1 MFCPNC
7 GKPVQNDMKF
17 CPYCGT
23 NLQSIGNVS
32 PAALSQQPIQ
42 PPIVSSQLTQQPIE
56 EDLEPVKLNIYD
68 LGLQLENTTALIFE
82 KMGYKVEKRKR
93 VPTKSGATAEI
104 DILLTRGIR
113 KIAVEC
119 KNYDPS
125 RSVGIQDMRVFKD
138 KLSDTGIASGIF
150 VTNTYF
156 SEEAQK
162 LAESTGIELWD
173 GDKLRE
179 KFYAYAIGRIKNPSL
194 VHDPVLPLK
203 IDFISASSL
212 SLRNNQSIHLFSAV
226 LLYHPYFLIKY
237 RLQAIRKDPTGKTHT
252 ITDNGTYFVDAL
264 DGDIINREK
273 GFLETVTGI
282 LSNKKERIES
292 KEDKMVSEDLE
303 SISPVM
309 KPVLSSMDYQVSVA
323 DVEITEE
330 DAVKIVKSYVVEKNK
345 RDVSYNIKIRGKTEN
360 RSFKLVPHL
369 NEVIILGTK
378 LVYVP
383 KWNLEYEAGQTS
395 FTRRILASSG
405 RTLEDEL
412 AKCQKC
418 TLLKKEAVAVC
429 EVCGQALCDKH
440 AILAPDGKYYC
451 DRDLPLQFKTQ
462 DSNIGNIFK
471 KIIRN

>member
-1 MFCPNC
+1 
-7 GKPVQNDMKF
+7 MKF

-23 NLQSIGNVS
+23 NLQFIGKVS
-32 PAALSQQPIQ
+32 QATTFQQHIQ
-42 PPIVSSQLTQQPIE
+42 PSIAPSQPTQQPIE

-113 KIAVEC
+113 KRAVEC

-125 RSVGIQDMRVFKD
+125 RTVGIQDMRVFKD
-138 KLSDTGIASGIF
+138 KLSDIGIASGIF

-156 SEEAQK
+156 SEDAQK
-162 LAESTGIELWD
+162 LAESIGIELWD

-203 IDFISASSL
+203 VDFTSASSL
-212 SLRNNQSIHLFSAV
+212 SLRNNQSIRLFSAV

-237 RLQAIRKDPTGKTHT
+237 RLQSTRKDPTGKTHT
-252 ITDNGTYFVDAL
+252 ITDNSTYFVDAL
-264 DGDIINREK
+264 DGDIINRER

-292 KEDKMVSEDLE
+292 REDKMVSEDLK

-309 KPVLSSMDYQVSVA
+309 EPVLSSIDYQVSVA
-323 DVEITEE
+323 DQEITEE

-345 RDVSYNIKIRGKTEN
+345 RDISYNIKIRGEIVN

-383 KWNLEYEAGQTS
+383 KWDLEYEAGQTS
-395 FTRRILASSG
+395 FTRRFLASSG

-418 TLLKKEAVAVC
+418 TLLKRETVAVC

-440 AILAPDGKYYC
+440 ITLAPDGKYYC
-451 DRDLPLQFKTQ
+451 DRDLPPQFKTQ
-462 DSNIGNIFK
+462 DSNIGSIFK
-471 KIIRN
+471 KIIKN